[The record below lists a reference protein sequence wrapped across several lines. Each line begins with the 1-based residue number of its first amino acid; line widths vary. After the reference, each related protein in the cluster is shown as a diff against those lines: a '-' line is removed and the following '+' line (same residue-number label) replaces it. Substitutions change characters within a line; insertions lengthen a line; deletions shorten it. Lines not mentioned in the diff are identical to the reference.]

1 MFFNDLSEEIQ
12 GSQPDP
18 EKLQK
23 LSNYLWDK
31 NADKFVSERDFKKA
45 ADKFGL
51 NIDWED
57 VIDQQGSFTESS
69 HRIFLTSKGREID
82 LPDNIAADTFS
93 IKEISKDPKFLIG
106 NLGMGEDSVRRIL
119 DGSNYDLLMIERK
132 DGFKHYALVNTEG
145 NGKQSFTTFSTDKVN
160 MVNTHLHVDD
170 LFKKRGLNLFQ
181 KAFQFFGFWQLT
193 KAPNFDVDVVD
204 QAGHGNCG
212 VLSVISS
219 LDKTHDWQPEISYD
233 GNGRYKV
240 YLRGGNQSHGQD
252 IYPSDDLKGVY
263 VEIKR
268 SEIYSSNYADN
279 DLDVNLVNAAVE
291 KYMNADL
298 DRRFYEDTTLNGISV
313 VDGAEIAQ
321 LITGR
326 KADYESIA
334 SSPADEMNDSQFNAF
349 KERVINQKVIYA
361 GIDLEPIY
369 GEYYKDGQ
377 RFPHITAWGGDFGPY
392 DAQALVDSH
401 AYAVLD
407 YSSDRG
413 FLIANPWDD
422 EHPFWV
428 DEELMRTITH
438 RYTYFDESEN

>member
-1 MFFNDLSEEIQ
+1 M
-12 GSQPDP
+12 
-18 EKLQK
+18 
-23 LSNYLWDK
+23 
-31 NADKFVSERDFKKA
+31 
-45 ADKFGL
+45 
-51 NIDWED
+51 
-57 VIDQQGSFTESS
+57 
-69 HRIFLTSKGREID
+69 
-82 LPDNIAADTFS
+82 
-93 IKEISKDPKFLIG
+93 
-106 NLGMGEDSVRRIL
+106 
-119 DGSNYDLLMIERK
+119 
-132 DGFKHYALVNTEG
+132 
-145 NGKQSFTTFSTDKVN
+145 
-160 MVNTHLHVDD
+160 
-170 LFKKRGLNLFQ
+170 
-181 KAFQFFGFWQLT
+181 
-193 KAPNFDVDVVD
+193 
-204 QAGHGNCG
+204 
-212 VLSVISS
+212 
-219 LDKTHDWQPEISYD
+219 
-233 GNGRYKV
+233 
-240 YLRGGNQSHGQD
+240 
-252 IYPSDDLKGVY
+252 
-263 VEIKR
+263 EIKR

-369 GEYYKDGQ
+369 GEYYKYGQ